1 MEGSTLATLLFGFAL
16 GLRHATDADHIAA
29 VSTLVST
36 ARDPR
41 QGLRF
46 GALWGLGHLLTVFL
60 FGSLL
65 IALHLRLAPPVEW
78 TLELVVAAVLVWLGV
93 RTIRR
98 GLTGRFHFHKH
109 RHGLLEHTHLHYH
122 PREEPEHVHD
132 AHAWAAV
139 GTLAHRLRRGDLQS
153 LLVGMAH
160 GMAGTAGL
168 ALLVLS
174 SISSRLLGVL
184 FLVVFGAGALLG
196 MVAFSALLG
205 VPLAR
210 ASRRHTWLAALQMT
224 AGTASAVLG
233 AVLIWRA
240 FLPAA
245 RPF

>member
-46 GALWGLGHLLTVFL
+46 GALWGLGHLVTVFL
-60 FGSLL
+60 LGSVLV
-65 IALHLRLAPPVEW
+65 ALRVQLAPQVEW
-78 TLELVVAAVLVWLGV
+78 ALELLVALVLIGLGV
-93 RTIRR
+93 RAIRQ
-98 GLTGRFHFHKH
+98 GFAGRFHFHKH

-122 PREEPEHVHD
+122 PHGEPEHVHD
-132 AHAWAAV
+132 AHAWAAA
-139 GTLAHRLRRGDLQS
+139 GTLARRFRRGNLQS

-160 GMAGTAGL
+160 GLAGTAGL

-174 SISSRLLGVL
+174 SISSRWLGVL
-184 FLVVFGAGALLG
+184 FLMVFGAGALLG

-233 AVLIWRA
+233 AALFWRA

-245 RPF
+245 WPF